1 MAVNLRASVRSVIN
15 ELKKNIAQE
24 ASELAGEIPEGL
36 RNVGLNSSVV

>member
-24 ASELAGEIPEGL
+24 ASELAGEVSEGF
-36 RNVGLNSSVV
+36 RKVGINSSVV